1 MEAEGSTR
9 RCDSEQLFK
18 ISPLGL
24 LAPSQLLPVFW
35 MLWVVVGQAGEVVVV
50 AAAPREVV
58 LSPVGGVANS
68 WLGVQGSPLLVPFG
82 SGVPLC
88 YA

>member
-1 MEAEGSTR
+1 M
-9 RCDSEQLFK
+9 
-18 ISPLGL
+18 
-24 LAPSQLLPVFW
+24 
-35 MLWVVVGQAGEVVVV
+35 VVGQAGEVVVV

-68 WLGVQGSPLLVPFG
+68 WLGVQGAPLLVPFG